1 MITFCMDCI
10 LCTAIACTQ
19 IQERVLTEV
28 YFLLSFAIS
37 GFIYPIVLAWISGDG
52 WLNKLEFKESGIGS
66 AVLVVG
72 GTTGFVMNI
81 MIGSRYGI
89 FYKHAV

>member
-1 MITFCMDCI
+1 
-10 LCTAIACTQ
+10 
-19 IQERVLTEV
+19 
-28 YFLLSFAIS
+28 LLSFAIS
-37 GFIYPIVLAWISGDG
+37 GFIYPIVLAWVHGDG
-52 WLNKLEFKESGIGS
+52 WLNKLDFEESPGIGS

-89 FYKHAV
+89 FNKQAV

>member
-1 MITFCMDCI
+1 MDCV

-19 IQERVLTEV
+19 IQERALTEV

-37 GFIYPIVLAWISGDG
+37 GFIYPVVLAWIHGDG
-52 WLNKLEFKESGIGS
+52 WLKRFGFYESGIGS

-72 GTTGFVMNI
+72 GTTGFVMNM